1 MTIGRS
7 GEGGAAG
14 RERGGGGVRSKEE
27 ISEGRRHVSTEGL
40 EEKGWKRTRM
50 IRSSEP
56 VAKSLPSG
64 LKEVLLT

>member
-1 MTIGRS
+1 MDDQEKGAPR
-7 GEGGAAG
+7 GGKG
-14 RERGGGGVRSKEE
+14 GGGGVRSKEE